1 MHQQKLQIDKKALFR
16 VNCSLAMGALIMVS
30 EFTFITAGTFFLYS
44 WDVMEPMAYLMMLG
58 NMTAAFGYFGFKGK
72 ELDQSSL

>member
-1 MHQQKLQIDKKALFR
+1 MAIDKKALFW
-16 VNCSLAMGALIMVS
+16 VNSLLGLGALFFIG
-30 EFTFITAGTFFLYS
+30 EFSFITTGTFFLYS

-58 NMTAAFGYFGFKGK
+58 NMTFAFAYFGLKGK